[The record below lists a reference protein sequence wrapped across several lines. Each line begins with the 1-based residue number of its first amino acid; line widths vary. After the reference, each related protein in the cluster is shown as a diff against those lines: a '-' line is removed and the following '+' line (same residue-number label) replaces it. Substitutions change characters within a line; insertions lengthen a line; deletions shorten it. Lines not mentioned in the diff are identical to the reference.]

1 VKSAADKLF
10 KEPGRPSFSAVAQEF
25 NARLYRENEER
36 AIQEKID
43 RLRAL
48 RLANNS
54 PDAPTKQRKPRTSK
68 RTPATV

>member
-1 VKSAADKLF
+1 MKSAADKVF
-10 KEPGRPSFSAVAQEF
+10 REPGRPSLSAVAQEF
-25 NARLYRENEER
+25 NTRLYRENEER

-54 PDAPTKQRKPRTSK
+54 PAPTKQRKRGPPS
-68 RTPATV
+68 PNS